1 MSDIK
6 RKAGALW
13 SGNLKS
19 GRGLISTESTES
31 KALFEYP
38 YKFGTRFEDSGEG
51 SNPEELIAAA
61 HAACFS
67 MAFSNTLDKEGY
79 TPTSVDTRATCTLSP
94 LEGGGFEITKMD
106 LHIRGEV
113 EGIDEETFR
122 ELAKKA
128 DQGCPVSN
136 LLRSG
141 LEIEH
146 HVNLI

>member
-1 MSDIK
+1 MPEIK

-13 SGNLKS
+13 GGNLKF
-19 GRGLISTESTES
+19 GHGMISTESNV
-31 KALFEYP
+31 LFETP
-38 YKFGTRFEDSGEG
+38 YSFGTRFEEEEG
-51 SNPEELIAAA
+51 TNPEELIAAA

-67 MAFSNTLDKEGY
+67 MAFANTLDQEGY
-79 TPTSVDTRATCTLSP
+79 EPTSIDTQATCTITGKK
-94 LEGGGFEITKMD
+94 EGGFEIAKME

-113 EGIDEETFR
+113 EGLDDEDTFL

-141 LEIEH
+141 LKIKHQVE
-146 HVNLI
+146 LL

>member
-1 MSDIK
+1 MAEIK

-13 SGNLKS
+13 RGDLKT
-19 GRGLISTESTES
+19 GHGLISTESKT
-31 KALFEYP
+31 LVEYP
-38 YKFGTRFEDSGEG
+38 YSFGTRFEDGEG

-67 MAFSNTLDKEGY
+67 MAFANTLAKEGFE
-79 TPTSVDTRATCTLSP
+79 PTSVDTQATCVLRSK
-94 LEGGGFEITKMD
+94 EAGGFEIAKME

-113 EGIDEETFR
+113 EELDEATFKA
-122 ELAKKA
+122 LAKKA
-128 DQGCPVSN
+128 DQVCPVSN

-146 HVNLI
+146 HVQLN

>member
-1 MSDIK
+1 MSEIK

-13 SGNLKS
+13 GGDLKT
-19 GRGLISTESTES
+19 GHGLISTES

-38 YKFGTRFEDSGEG
+38 YHFGTRFEDSDAG

-61 HAACFS
+61 HAACYS
-67 MAFSNTLDKEGY
+67 MAFANTLAKEGY
-79 TPTSVDTRATCTLSP
+79 NPTSVDTRATCTLTP
-94 LEGGGFEITKMD
+94 LEEGGFEITKMD

-113 EGIDEETFR
+113 EDIDEDTFR
-122 ELAKKA
+122 DLAHKA

-136 LLRSG
+136 LLRDG

-146 HVNLI
+146 HINLL

>member
-1 MSDIK
+1 MSTLK

-13 SGNLKS
+13 GGNLKF
-19 GRGLISTESTES
+19 GHGMISTESQ
-31 KALFEYP
+31 ALFETP
-38 YKFGTRFEDSGEG
+38 YNFGTRFEDEEG

-67 MAFSNTLDKEGY
+67 MAFANVIDQEGY
-79 TPTSVDTRATCTLSP
+79 EPTSIDTQATCTITSK
-94 LEGGGFEITKMD
+94 EEGGFEITKME

-113 EGIDEETFR
+113 EGLDDEETFLV
-122 ELAKKA
+122 LAKKA

-146 HVNLI
+146 RVELM

>member
-1 MSDIK
+1 MTTLK

-13 SGNLKS
+13 GGNLKV
-19 GRGLISTESTES
+19 GTGMISTES
-31 KALFEYP
+31 KALFETP
-38 YKFGTRFEDSGEG
+38 YSFSTRFEEEDG

-61 HAACFS
+61 HAACYS
-67 MAFSNTLDKEGY
+67 MAFANVIDQEGY
-79 TPTSVDTRATCTLSP
+79 DPISIDTQATCFLEKKE
-94 LEGGGFEITKMD
+94 EGGFGITKMK

-113 EGIDEETFR
+113 DGLDDEETFL

-136 LLRSG
+136 LLRQG

-146 HVNLI
+146 QVELV